1 MLLNGMKKTILLYA
15 SLLALMIILMKLLEY
30 RLFIKDLS
38 LEFYV
43 GAIAVLFTILGV
55 WVGLK
60 MTRRK
65 KIFIQQPV
73 LNNFKVDENVLGQ
86 LGISNREYE
95 VLELI
100 AKGYSNQ
107 EIAEKLFISLNTV
120 KTHSSN
126 LFLKLEVKRRT
137 QAVQKAKEMA
147 LIP

>member
-1 MLLNGMKKTILLYA
+1 MKRTVALYA
-15 SLLALMIILMKLLEY
+15 SLLALMVILMKLLEY
-30 RLFIKDLS
+30 RLFVKDFS

-43 GAIAVLFTILGV
+43 GVIAILFTVLGV
-55 WVGLK
+55 LVGLK
-60 MTRRK
+60 LTRRK
-65 KIFIQQPV
+65 KVFISQPV
-73 LNNFKVDENVLGQ
+73 SDKFRADENVLSE

-100 AKGYSNQ
+100 AKGFSNQ
-107 EIAEKLFISLNTV
+107 EIADKLFISLNTV

-137 QAVQKAKEMA
+137 QAVQKAKQMA

>member
-1 MLLNGMKKTILLYA
+1 MTLLIVLL
-15 SLLALMIILMKLLEY
+15 KLLEY

-65 KIFIQQPV
+65 KIFVQQPV

-107 EIAEKLFISLNTV
+107 EIADKLFISLNTV

>member
-1 MLLNGMKKTILLYA
+1 MKKAIILYA

-30 RLFIKDLS
+30 RLFIKDFS